1 MSSLS
6 HYPAILA
13 AHLEIVRTI
22 LEYSDRYSVE
32 RPKKAILE
40 YLRLSSMF
48 AKIPQRLASPFALL
62 GDEAKLAFR
71 GPGGISKLTSTRVCL
86 RYVVLMKIIDYTSQ
100 NIPDGDTYWS
110 QVRKQYSIRIHV
122 Y

>member
-13 AHLEIVRTI
+13 AHLEIMRTI
-22 LEYSDRYSVE
+22 LEYSVAE
-32 RPKKAILE
+32 WPKKGKPGLPFVI
-40 YLRLSSMF
+40 MF